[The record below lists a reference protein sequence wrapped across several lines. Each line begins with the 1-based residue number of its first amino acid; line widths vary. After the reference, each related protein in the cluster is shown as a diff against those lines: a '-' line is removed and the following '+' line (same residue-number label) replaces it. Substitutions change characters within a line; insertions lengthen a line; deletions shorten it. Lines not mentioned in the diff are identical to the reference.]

1 MKNNFKVKQFLKHLK
16 RTRGIVISDIK
27 FKGFGIWELKTNKG
41 NVFEYDERTGK
52 HIFKQKEVN
61 K

>member
-27 FKGFGIWELKTNKG
+27 FKGFGIWHLTTNKG
-41 NVFEYDERTGK
+41 NVFEFDERTWK
-52 HIFKQKEVN
+52 YKIIPKEVN